1 MGRPKGS
8 KNKKTKK
15 NKKTVKSVK
24 KKVGRPKKAK
34 RGRPKGSTNK
44 NKKKKVI
51 KKKVGRPKKIEA
63 VVEKVPVKKYS
74 KYLNLPDDYVE
85 PVNQKFVGYCPK
97 CDMCLTTKD
106 ISKGIYEC
114 VGCGSKRNKK
124 YLKKESK
131 AQIEKEKISK
141 AQYLKETATLIK
153 QKKSESDVHISDLP
167 DISIMNDVKD

>member
-97 CDMCLTTKD
+97 CDMFLSTKD
-106 ISKGIYEC
+106 FASKMIFVC
-114 VGCGSKRNKK
+114 VKCGLRKHKRYLKPESKRQLKTKVVSKK
-124 YLKKESK
+124 
-131 AQIEKEKISK
+131 
-141 AQYLKETATLIK
+141 QYLRDAALKT
-153 QKKSESDVHISDLP
+153 KSLDVKSSNLSNLP
-167 DISIMNDVKD
+167 DVSTMGDVQK